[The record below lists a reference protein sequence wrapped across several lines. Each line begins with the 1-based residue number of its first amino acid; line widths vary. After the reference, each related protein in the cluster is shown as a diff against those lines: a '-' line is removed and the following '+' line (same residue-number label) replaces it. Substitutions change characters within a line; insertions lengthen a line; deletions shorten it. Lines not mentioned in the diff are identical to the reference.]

1 MVSVGMAITYCF
13 EDSPVFIDPD
23 DNVTIKGTV
32 FRGVEKLWELLTRKN
47 VNRQIVGKEDFK
59 T

>member
-1 MVSVGMAITYCF
+1 MAITYCF